1 MVRAQIGIRNGI
13 RGADKALV
21 SLRDGDRTN
30 ADFAS
35 GTGAFRLGLILE
47 HRPDQ
52 LAESRHIRMPMQSD
66 CMAELGGGM
75 RGLPQPR
82 AAPGWRGGIVSS
94 QPYFSSTMN
103 ASVRH

>member
-1 MVRAQIGIRNGI
+1 MVRAQIGIRKGI
-13 RGADKALV
+13 RGGDKALV

-52 LAESRHIRMPMQSD
+52 LAESRRIRMPMQND
-66 CMAELGGGM
+66 CMAERRDARLAAASSRTRRA
-75 RGLPQPR
+75 RGDC
-82 AAPGWRGGIVSS
+82 
-94 QPYFSSTMN
+94 F
-103 ASVRH
+103 